1 MKSLFGILANTLG
14 KKILLLLLAML
25 LPTFSIVHSAQ
36 AAERVYASY
45 SALERSISVSALER
59 YAIDGTIDDSLA
71 VYTKYIAPAQMQEFR
86 RILLNPIKVN
96 AVAVSQFLYTPQ
108 GEFMLQRLTEVI
120 KTDSRQSLP
129 GFHALRSALI
139 LAAADP
145 KGLTLLNLL
154 REYPSASMHIDLA
167 RTLGIANELEK
178 LVNETEKAIAAVVEK
193 ADIEAKMI
201 EPSMNLS
208 QLPDFRRPGKFAV
221 QKQSL
226 KLLDGSRNRFLLTD
240 VYLPNASFQVPVIVI
255 SHGLGTDSS
264 NFQYLASHLASH
276 GFGVIV
282 PNHTGS
288 DTKQLRSL
296 MNGSASKVAEANEFL
311 DRPQDIKFVLND
323 IEQRNKNQFRG
334 KLNMQQVGV
343 IGQSFGGYTALALAG
358 AQIDFKGLS
367 KDCKPKALKDTW
379 NVSLLLQCRALEM
392 QSKNPRKD
400 YNFRDERVK
409 AVIAINPITSSIF
422 GEAGLNEVK
431 IPVMFIGSSDDTV
444 APALYEQIVPFSW
457 IANPY
462 KYLAILQGGTHFSAI
477 GVGKSSGEQVG
488 LPSDIVGD
496 DPALARRYIN
506 SLSLPFFQAYVAG
519 ISKYS
524 PYLNAAYAKAISNQP
539 LGINMIQSL
548 TSTELAQAFNG
559 ELKQMRKNQEPSS
572 SPLYNPR

>member
-1 MKSLFGILANTLG
+1 MKSLFGILADTLG
-14 KKILLLLLAML
+14 KILLLLLAML
-25 LPTFSIVHSAQ
+25 LPIFSIVDSAQ

-45 SALERSISVSALER
+45 SALERSISVNALKD
-59 YAIDGTIDDSLA
+59 YAVNGTVDDSLA
-71 VYTKYIAPAQMQEFR
+71 VYTKYISPAQMQEFR

-108 GEFMLQRLTEVI
+108 GEFMLQRLGEVI
-120 KTDSRQSLP
+120 KTDSRQQLP

-139 LAAADP
+139 LAAADAD
-145 KGLTLLNLL
+145 GLTLLNLL
-154 REYPSASMHIDLA
+154 RRYPTVSIHIDLA
-167 RTLGIANELEK
+167 RTLGIASELEK
-178 LVNETEKAIAAVVEK
+178 LVSETEKAIAAVVEK
-193 ADIEAKMI
+193 ADIEARMI

-208 QLPDFRRPGKFAV
+208 QLSDFRRPGKYTYD
-221 QKQSL
+221 KQPL

-240 VYLPNASFQVPVIVI
+240 VYLPKATKQVPVIVI

-323 IEQRNKNQFRG
+323 IEQRNKKEFGG
-334 KLNMQQVGV
+334 KLNLQQVGV

-358 AQIDFKGLS
+358 AQIDFKGLGNA
-367 KDCKPKALKDTW
+367 CKPKALKDTW

-392 QSKNPRKD
+392 RVKNPAKN
-400 YNFRDERVK
+400 YNLRDERVK

-431 IPVMFIGSSDDTV
+431 IPVMFIASSDDTV

-457 IANPY
+457 IANPN

-477 GVGKSSGEQVG
+477 GVGKSGVEQAG
-488 LPSDIVGD
+488 LPSDIAGD

-506 SLSLPFFQAYVAG
+506 SLSLPFVQTYVAG
-519 ISKYS
+519 ISRYS

-548 TSTELAQAFNG
+548 SATELAQAVSG
-559 ELKQMRKNQEPSS
+559 DLKQIRKNQDPSTL
-572 SPLYNPR
+572 P

>member
-1 MKSLFGILANTLG
+1 MKSLFGILADTLG
-14 KKILLLLLAML
+14 KILLLLLAML
-25 LPTFSIVHSAQ
+25 LPIFSIVNSAQ

-45 SALERSISVSALER
+45 SALERSISVNALEG
-59 YAIDGTIDDSLA
+59 YAVNGIIDDSLA
-71 VYTKYIAPAQMQEFR
+71 VYTKYISPAQMQEFR

-108 GEFMLQRLTEVI
+108 GEFMLQRLGEVI
-120 KTDSRQSLP
+120 KTDSRQQLP

-139 LAAADP
+139 LAAADSD
-145 KGLTLLNLL
+145 GLTLLNLL
-154 REYPSASMHIDLA
+154 RKYPSVSIHIDLA
-167 RTLGIANELEK
+167 RTLGIASELEK
-178 LVNETEKAIAAVVEK
+178 LVSETEKAIATVVEK
-193 ADIEAKMI
+193 ADIEARMI

-208 QLPDFRRPGKFAV
+208 KLPDFRRPGKFAF
-221 QKQSL
+221 KEHSI

-240 VYLPNASFQVPVIVI
+240 LYLPNATKQVPVIVI

-264 NFQYLASHLASH
+264 NFRYLASHLASH

-296 MNGSASKVAEANEFL
+296 MNGSASKVTEANEFL

-323 IEQRNKNQFRG
+323 IEQRNKKEFGG
-334 KLNMQQVGV
+334 KLNLQQVGV

-367 KDCKPKALKDTW
+367 NACKPKALKDTW

-392 QSKNPRKD
+392 RVKNPGKN
-400 YNFRDERVK
+400 YNLRDERVK

-422 GEAGLNEVK
+422 GEVGLNEVK
-431 IPVMFIGSSDDTV
+431 IPVMFIASSDDTV

-457 IANPY
+457 IANPN

-477 GVGKSSGEQVG
+477 GVGKNSVEQAG
-488 LPSDIVGD
+488 LPSDIAGD
-496 DPALARRYIN
+496 DPTLARRYIN
-506 SLSLPFFQAYVAG
+506 SLSLPFVQAYVAG
-519 ISKYS
+519 VSRYS

-548 TSTELAQAFNG
+548 SATELAQAVGGDF
-559 ELKQMRKNQEPSS
+559 KQIRKNQDPNI
-572 SPLYNPR
+572 SP